1 MNGIRGARERALG
14 PVGLGAGLVPGAAT
28 GRVWRG
34 AVTLLAGGVPRP
46 GTWRGGAGGR
56 RI

>member
-14 PVGLGAGLVPGAAT
+14 PAGLGAGLVLGAAT

-34 AVTLLAGGVPRP
+34 AVILLAGGVPRP
-46 GTWRGGAGGR
+46 GTWRGVRAGAE
-56 RI
+56 

>member
-14 PVGLGAGLVPGAAT
+14 PAGLGAGLVPGGGI
-28 GRVWRG
+28 GRVCRG

-46 GTWRGGAGGR
+46 GT
-56 RI
+56 